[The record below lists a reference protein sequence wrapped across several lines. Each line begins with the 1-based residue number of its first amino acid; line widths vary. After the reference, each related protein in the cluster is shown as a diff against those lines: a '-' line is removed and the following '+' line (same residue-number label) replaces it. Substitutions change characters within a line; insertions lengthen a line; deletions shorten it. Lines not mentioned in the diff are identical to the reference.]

1 MKWNDVRNT
10 CSNQWVIIEA
20 VRVHSDGEQRI
31 IDDLSIVEVFG
42 NDSSNGMYKY
52 KEIHRDNKQR
62 ELYVV
67 HTSREELD
75 IKERTWI
82 GVRDR

>member
-1 MKWNDVRNT
+1 MKWKDVKSVYN
-10 CSNQWVIIEA
+10 NQWVIVEA
-20 VRVHSDGEQRI
+20 VNAHSDGEKRVI
-31 IDDLSIVEVFG
+31 EDLSIVEVFG
-42 NDSSNGMYKY
+42 DDSLKAMRKY

-75 IKERTWI
+75 IKEKTWI
-82 GVRDR
+82 GVRGI